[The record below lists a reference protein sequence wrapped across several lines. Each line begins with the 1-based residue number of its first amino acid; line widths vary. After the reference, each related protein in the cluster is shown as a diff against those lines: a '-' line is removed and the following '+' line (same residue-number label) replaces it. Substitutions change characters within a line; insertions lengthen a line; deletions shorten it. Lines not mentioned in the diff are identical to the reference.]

1 MAVRLFV
8 YGSLRRGGS
17 AHALLEGARF
27 LGAARTA
34 PGFEL
39 WDCGEY
45 PGIGRGGPA
54 QVVGELYEV
63 PDAQMAKLD
72 EYEGPLY
79 AREILELE
87 GGGQAEAYVLTA
99 AAEEIR
105 VALVD
110 CGDWMARAKRPRP

>member
-63 PDAQMAKLD
+63 PDAQMAELD